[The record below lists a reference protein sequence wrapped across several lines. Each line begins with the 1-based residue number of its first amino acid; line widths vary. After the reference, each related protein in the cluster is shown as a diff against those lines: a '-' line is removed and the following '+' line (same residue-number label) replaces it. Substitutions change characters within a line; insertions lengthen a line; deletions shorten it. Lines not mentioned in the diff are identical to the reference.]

1 MMIHRDG
8 LMASPY
14 GSAQNFEKILNAR
27 NAPPTTGYS
36 MNPLQQRESMQKAAF
51 EQGRTELLH
60 KASGNAGP
68 STQWVAKNWLTV
80 CPVPIPLF
88 RLSLN
93 GLPSLTE
100 MMDL

>member
-27 NAPPTTGYS
+27 HAPPTAGYAL
-36 MNPLQQRESMQKAAF
+36 NPLQQREAMQKVSFDQQRA
-51 EQGRTELLH
+51 ELLT
-60 KASGNAGP
+60 KASGAAPHP

-80 CPVPIPLF
+80 CATE
-88 RLSLN
+88 RL
-93 GLPSLTE
+93 
-100 MMDL
+100 